1 MIDVC
6 FFHFLLLLASDF
18 RRLEFCFSP
27 LTEPMGASYNGLDEL
42 KNDPI
47 FLWKGGPILEH
58 LLAPLVG
65 DASPVTVI
73 GLCKNAGKTTAMRR
87 LMAEL
92 GDERLALTSV
102 GRDGERTDLVT
113 GTEKPDLYL
122 KAGDLFATARGMIT
136 LCDATLEVVDLT
148 DVMTPLGPV
157 AIFRTLS
164 DGYVQLAGPSAA
176 GQLRPLTARFMELG
190 AQRVLIDGAAGRKS
204 LAGAGVEG
212 VALLC
217 TGASLDRD
225 MDLVVSE
232 TAHTCW
238 LFDRKVPEHAGLRS
252 ALEGVEDRFALFEL
266 DGTPLELPLDEGGS
280 PKWNKLPRR
289 PLAVWASGGVTDPL
303 LKTLARRGAPTT
315 LVTQDATHLL
325 AGRAAL
331 ELFQRNG
338 GQLAVRWELT
348 IAAVAA
354 NPWSAYGWHFEPD
367 KFISALRQAIHL
379 PVVNVKEDHDGTDA

>member
-1 MIDVC
+1 MK
-6 FFHFLLLLASDF
+6 
-18 RRLEFCFSP
+18 E
-27 LTEPMGASYNGLDEL
+27 
-42 KNDPI
+42 
-47 FLWKGGPILEH
+47 

-92 GDERLALTSV
+92 GEECLGLTSV
-102 GRDGERTDLVT
+102 GRDGEGTDLVT
-113 GTEKPDLYL
+113 GTEKPDLYI
-122 KAGDLFATARGMIT
+122 KKGDLFATARGMLT

-157 AIFRTLS
+157 AVFRALS

-176 GQLRPLTARFMELG
+176 GQLPPLTDTFLALG
-190 AQRVLIDGAAGRKS
+190 ARRVLIDGAAGRKS

-217 TGASLDRD
+217 TGASLERD
-225 MDLVVSE
+225 MDLVVAE

-238 LFDRKVPEHAGLRS
+238 LFARKRPENPVLCAGLD
-252 ALEGVEDRFALFEL
+252 ALEDRFALF
-266 DGTPLELPLDEGGS
+266 TPEGERLELPLDESGG
-280 PKWNKLPRR
+280 PKWAKLPRK
-289 PLAVWASGGVTDPL
+289 PLVVWAGGGIMDPL

-315 LVTQDATHLL
+315 LVAADATHVL

-331 ELFQRNG
+331 ALFLRAGGELR
-338 GQLAVRWELT
+338 VRRELT

-354 NPWSAYGWHFEPD
+354 NPWSAYGWNFEAD
-367 KFISALRQAIHL
+367 KFIAALRQAIDL
-379 PVVNVKEDHDGTDA
+379 PVVNVKED

>member
-1 MIDVC
+1 MLILFLHIC
-6 FFHFLLLLASDF
+6 FFSPSAAPDGN
-18 RRLEFCFSP
+18 FSAPP
-27 LTEPMGASYNGLDEL
+27 LTEPMGASYNGLDEP

-58 LLAPLVG
+58 LIAPLVG

-92 GDERLALTSV
+92 GEERLALTSV

-122 KAGDLFATARGMIT
+122 KLGDLFATARGMIT

-225 MDLVVSE
+225 MDLVVAE

-238 LFDRKVPEHAGLRS
+238 LFARKVPEQAGLRA

-266 DGTPLELPLDEGGS
+266 DGSPLELPLDENGS

-289 PLAVWASGGVTDPL
+289 PLAVWAAGGVTDPL

-315 LVTQDATHLL
+315 LVTEDATHVL
-325 AGRAAL
+325 AGRSAL
-331 ELFQRNG
+331 DLFLRSG
-338 GQLAVRWELT
+338 GQLTVRRELT

-367 KFISALRQAIHL
+367 KFISALRQAIDL
-379 PVVNVKEDHDGTDA
+379 PVVNVKEDQHGTDA

>member
-1 MIDVC
+1 MAVTN
-6 FFHFLLLLASDF
+6 
-18 RRLEFCFSP
+18 SP
-27 LTEPMGASYNGLDEL
+27 KTAR
-42 KNDPI
+42 
-47 FLWKGGPILEH
+47 KGGRLLKQ

-92 GDERLALTSV
+92 GEECLGLTSV
-102 GRDGERTDLVT
+102 GRDGECTDLVT

-122 KAGDLFATARGMIT
+122 KKGDLFATARGMLT

-157 AIFRTLS
+157 AVFRTLS

-176 GQLRPLTARFMELG
+176 GQLPPLTRRFQELG

-225 MDLVVSE
+225 MELVVAE

-238 LFDRKVPEHAGLRS
+238 LFARKRPES
-252 ALEGVEDRFALFEL
+252 AALCAALDGQEARFALF
-266 DGTPLELPLDEGGS
+266 TPEGEPVELPLEESGA

-289 PLAVWASGGVTDPL
+289 PLVLWAAGGIMDPL

-315 LVTQDATHLL
+315 LVAADATHVL

-331 ELFQRNG
+331 DLFLRNG
-338 GQLAVRWELT
+338 GELRVRRELT
-348 IAAVAA
+348 IAAVGR
-354 NPWSAYGWHFEPD
+354 PGVG
-367 KFISALRQAIHL
+367 LRLAF
-379 PVVNVKEDHDGTDA
+379 

>member
-1 MIDVC
+1 M
-6 FFHFLLLLASDF
+6 A
-18 RRLEFCFSP
+18 P
-27 LTEPMGASYNGLDEL
+27 SYNGLDESG
-42 KNDPI
+42 NNRI
-47 FLWKGGPILEH
+47 FWKGGPILEH

-92 GDERLALTSV
+92 GNERLALTSV

-113 GTEKPDLYL
+113 GTEKPDLYI
-122 KAGDLFATARGMIT
+122 KQGDLFATARGMIT
-136 LCDATLEVVDLT
+136 LCDATLEVADLT

-157 AIFRTLS
+157 AIFRALS

-204 LAGAGVEG
+204 LAGAGIEG

-217 TGASLDRD
+217 TGASLERD
-225 MDLVVSE
+225 MDLVVAE

-238 LFDRKVPEHAGLRS
+238 IFDRKEPEQAGLRQS
-252 ALEGVEDRFALFEL
+252 LADVADRFALFEL
-266 DGTPLELPLDEGGS
+266 DGTPLELPLDEADN
-280 PKWNKLPRR
+280 PRWNKLPRR
-289 PLAVWASGGVTDPL
+289 PLAVWAAGGVTDPL

-315 LVTQDATHLL
+315 LVTEDATHVL
-325 AGRAAL
+325 AGRSAMD
-331 ELFQRNG
+331 LFLRNG
-338 GQLAVRWELT
+338 GQLAVRRELT

-354 NPWSAYGWHFEPD
+354 NPWSAYGWHFEPE
-367 KFISALRQAIHL
+367 KFISALRQAINL
-379 PVVNVKEDHDGTDA
+379 PVVNVKEDQNGTDA

>member
-1 MIDVC
+1 
-6 FFHFLLLLASDF
+6 
-18 RRLEFCFSP
+18 
-27 LTEPMGASYNGLDEL
+27 
-42 KNDPI
+42 
-47 FLWKGGPILEH
+47 
-58 LLAPLVG
+58 
-65 DASPVTVI
+65 
-73 GLCKNAGKTTAMRR
+73 MRR

-92 GDERLALTSV
+92 GEECLGLTSV
-102 GRDGERTDLVT
+102 GRDGECTDLVT

-122 KAGDLFATARGMIT
+122 KKGDLFATARGMLT

-157 AIFRTLS
+157 AVFRTLS

-176 GQLRPLTARFMELG
+176 GQLPPLTRRFQELG

-225 MDLVVSE
+225 MELVVAE

-238 LFDRKVPEHAGLRS
+238 LFARNRPESAALLRRPGRPRR
-252 ALEGVEDRFALFEL
+252 ARFALFTPGGGAGGAAPGGERRSQA
-266 DGTPLELPLDEGGS
+266 GTSCPGG
-280 PKWNKLPRR
+280 PGAL
-289 PLAVWASGGVTDPL
+289 GGGGHYGPP
-303 LKTLARRGAPTT
+303 AENPGPAGAPTT
-315 LVTQDATHLL
+315 LVAADATHVL

-331 ELFQRNG
+331 DLFLRNG
-338 GQLAVRWELT
+338 GELRVRRELT
-348 IAAVAA
+348 IAAVGA

-367 KFISALRQAIHL
+367 KFVRALREVIDL
-379 PVVNVKEDHDGTDA
+379 PVVNVKED

>member
-1 MIDVC
+1 MAVTN
-6 FFHFLLLLASDF
+6 
-18 RRLEFCFSP
+18 SP
-27 LTEPMGASYNGLDEL
+27 KTAR
-42 KNDPI
+42 
-47 FLWKGGPILEH
+47 KGGRLLKQ

-92 GDERLALTSV
+92 GEECLGLTSV
-102 GRDGERTDLVT
+102 GRDGECTDLVT

-122 KAGDLFATARGMIT
+122 KKGDLFATARGMLT

-157 AIFRTLS
+157 AVFRTLS

-176 GQLRPLTARFMELG
+176 GQLPPLTRRFQELG

-225 MDLVVSE
+225 MELVLAE

-238 LFDRKVPEHAGLRS
+238 LFARKRPES
-252 ALEGVEDRFALFEL
+252 AALCAALDGQEARFALF
-266 DGTPLELPLDEGGS
+266 TPEGKPVELPLEESGA

-289 PLAVWASGGVTDPL
+289 PLVLWAAGGIMDPL

-315 LVTQDATHLL
+315 LVAADATHVL

-331 ELFQRNG
+331 DLFLRNG
-338 GQLAVRWELT
+338 GELRVRRELT
-348 IAAVAA
+348 IAAVGA

-367 KFISALRQAIHL
+367 KFVRALREVIDL
-379 PVVNVKEDHDGTDA
+379 PVVNVKED

>member
-1 MIDVC
+1 MIDVF

-176 GQLRPLTARFMELG
+176 GQLRPLTARFMELPG
-190 AQRVLIDGAAGRKS
+190 KN
-204 LAGAGVEG
+204 LATK
-212 VALLC
+212 C
-217 TGASLDRD
+217 S
-225 MDLVVSE
+225 
-232 TAHTCW
+232 
-238 LFDRKVPEHAGLRS
+238 
-252 ALEGVEDRFALFEL
+252 
-266 DGTPLELPLDEGGS
+266 GTS
-280 PKWNKLPRR
+280 
-289 PLAVWASGGVTDPL
+289 
-303 LKTLARRGAPTT
+303 
-315 LVTQDATHLL
+315 
-325 AGRAAL
+325 
-331 ELFQRNG
+331 
-338 GQLAVRWELT
+338 
-348 IAAVAA
+348 
-354 NPWSAYGWHFEPD
+354 WSW
-367 KFISALRQAIHL
+367 
-379 PVVNVKEDHDGTDA
+379 

>member
-1 MIDVC
+1 MLILFLHIC
-6 FFHFLLLLASDF
+6 FFSPSAAPDGN
-18 RRLEFCFSP
+18 FSAPP
-27 LTEPMGASYNGLDEL
+27 LTEPMGASYNGLDEP

-58 LLAPLVG
+58 LIAPLVG

-92 GDERLALTSV
+92 GEERLALTSV

-122 KAGDLFATARGMIT
+122 KQGDLFATARGMIT

-225 MDLVVSE
+225 MDLVVAE

-238 LFDRKVPEHAGLRS
+238 LFARKVPEQAGLRA

-266 DGTPLELPLDEGGS
+266 DGSPLELPLDENGS

-289 PLAVWASGGVTDPL
+289 PLAVWAAGGITDPL

-315 LVTQDATHLL
+315 LVTEDATHVL
-325 AGRAAL
+325 AGRSAL
-331 ELFQRNG
+331 DLFLRSG
-338 GQLAVRWELT
+338 GQLTVRRELT

-367 KFISALRQAIHL
+367 KFISTLRQAIDL
-379 PVVNVKEDHDGTDA
+379 PVVNVKEDQHGTDA

>member
-1 MIDVC
+1 M
-6 FFHFLLLLASDF
+6 A
-18 RRLEFCFSP
+18 
-27 LTEPMGASYNGLDEL
+27 LTIPT
-42 KNDPI
+42 KKR
-47 FLWKGGPILEH
+47 WKGGVYLEP
-58 LLAPLVG
+58 LIAPLVG
-65 DASPVTVI
+65 KASPVTVI

-92 GDERLALTSV
+92 EGERLALTSV

-122 KAGDLFATARGMIT
+122 KTGDLFATARGMLS
-136 LCDATLEVVDLT
+136 LCDATLEVVELT

-176 GQLRPLTARFMELG
+176 GQLAPLTTRFMELG

-225 MDLVVSE
+225 MNLVVAE

-238 LFDRKVPEHAGLRS
+238 LFQRRQPEHPGLRQ
-252 ALEGVEDRFALFEL
+252 ALEGVTERFALFTLE
-266 DGTPLELPLDEGGS
+266 GEPVELPLEPGGS
-280 PKWNKLPRR
+280 PKWNRLPRK
-289 PLAVWASGGVTDPL
+289 PLAVWAAGGITDPL
-303 LKTLARRGAPTT
+303 LNTLARRGAPTT
-315 LVTQDATHLL
+315 LVTQDATHVL
-325 AGRAAL
+325 AGRNAL
-331 ELFQRNG
+331 ELLLRNG
-338 GQLAVRWELT
+338 GALQVRRELT
-348 IAAVAA
+348 LAAVAA
-354 NPWSAYGWHFEPD
+354 NPWSAYGWHFEAD
-367 KFISALRQAIHL
+367 AFLSALRQAIDL
-379 PVVNVKEDHDGTDA
+379 PVVNVKEESHGTDP

>member
-1 MIDVC
+1 
-6 FFHFLLLLASDF
+6 
-18 RRLEFCFSP
+18 
-27 LTEPMGASYNGLDEL
+27 MGASYNGLDEP

-58 LLAPLVG
+58 LIAPLVG

-92 GDERLALTSV
+92 GEERLALTSV

-122 KAGDLFATARGMIT
+122 KQGDLFATARGMIT

-157 AIFRTLS
+157 AIFQTLS

-225 MDLVVSE
+225 MDLVVAE

-238 LFDRKVPEHAGLRS
+238 LFARKVPEQAGLRA

-266 DGTPLELPLDEGGS
+266 DGSPLELPLDENGS

-289 PLAVWASGGVTDPL
+289 PLAVWAAGGITDPL

-315 LVTQDATHLL
+315 LVTEDATHVL
-325 AGRAAL
+325 AGRSAL
-331 ELFQRNG
+331 DLFLRSG
-338 GQLAVRWELT
+338 GQLTVRRELT

-367 KFISALRQAIHL
+367 KFISALRQAIDL
-379 PVVNVKEDHDGTDA
+379 PVVNVKEDQHGTDA

>member
-1 MIDVC
+1 MLILFLHIC
-6 FFHFLLLLASDF
+6 FFSPSAAPDGN
-18 RRLEFCFSP
+18 FSAPP
-27 LTEPMGASYNGLDEL
+27 LTEPMGASYNGLDEP

-58 LLAPLVG
+58 LIAPLVG

-92 GDERLALTSV
+92 GEERLALTSV

-122 KAGDLFATARGMIT
+122 KQGDLFATARGMIT

-225 MDLVVSE
+225 MDLVVAE

-238 LFDRKVPEHAGLRS
+238 LFARKVPEQAGLRT

-266 DGTPLELPLDEGGS
+266 DGSPLELPLDENGS

-289 PLAVWASGGVTDPL
+289 PLAVWAAGGVTDPL

-315 LVTQDATHLL
+315 LVTEDATHVL
-325 AGRAAL
+325 AGRSAL
-331 ELFQRNG
+331 DLFLRSG
-338 GQLAVRWELT
+338 GQLTVRRELT

-367 KFISALRQAIHL
+367 KFISALRQAIDL
-379 PVVNVKEDHDGTDA
+379 PVVNVKEDQHGTDA

>member
-1 MIDVC
+1 M
-6 FFHFLLLLASDF
+6 
-18 RRLEFCFSP
+18 
-27 LTEPMGASYNGLDEL
+27 
-42 KNDPI
+42 KQ
-47 FLWKGGPILEH
+47 

-92 GDERLALTSV
+92 GEECLGLTSV
-102 GRDGERTDLVT
+102 GRDGECTDLVT

-122 KAGDLFATARGMIT
+122 KKGDLFATARGMLT

-157 AIFRTLS
+157 AVFRTLS

-176 GQLRPLTARFMELG
+176 GQLPPLTRRFQELG

-225 MDLVVSE
+225 MELVVAE

-238 LFDRKVPEHAGLRS
+238 LFARKRPES
-252 ALEGVEDRFALFEL
+252 AALCAAL
-266 DGTPLELPLDEGGS
+266 LLSACSAPWTARRPAS
-280 PKWNKLPRR
+280 PCLPRR
-289 PLAVWASGGVTDPL
+289 GSRWSCPWRKAALPSGTSCPGGPWCSG
-303 LKTLARRGAPTT
+303 RRGALWTPC
-315 LVTQDATHLL
+315 
-325 AGRAAL
+325 
-331 ELFQRNG
+331 
-338 GQLAVRWELT
+338 
-348 IAAVAA
+348 
-354 NPWSAYGWHFEPD
+354 
-367 KFISALRQAIHL
+367 
-379 PVVNVKEDHDGTDA
+379 

>member
-1 MIDVC
+1 M
-6 FFHFLLLLASDF
+6 
-18 RRLEFCFSP
+18 
-27 LTEPMGASYNGLDEL
+27 
-42 KNDPI
+42 
-47 FLWKGGPILEH
+47 EH
-58 LLAPLVG
+58 LIAPLVG

-92 GDERLALTSV
+92 GEERLALTSV

-122 KAGDLFATARGMIT
+122 KQGDLFATARGMIT

-190 AQRVLIDGAAGRKS
+190 AQRVLIDG
-204 LAGAGVEG
+204 GVEG

-225 MDLVVSE
+225 MDLVVAE

-238 LFDRKVPEHAGLRS
+238 LFARKVPEQAGLRA

-266 DGTPLELPLDEGGS
+266 DGSPLELPLDENGS

-289 PLAVWASGGVTDPL
+289 PLAVWAAGGVTDPL

-315 LVTQDATHLL
+315 LVTEDATHVL
-325 AGRAAL
+325 AGRSAL
-331 ELFQRNG
+331 DLFLRSG
-338 GQLAVRWELT
+338 GQLTVRRELT

-367 KFISALRQAIHL
+367 KFISALRQAIDL
-379 PVVNVKEDHDGTDA
+379 PVVNVKEDQHGTDA

>member
-1 MIDVC
+1 MLILFLHIC
-6 FFHFLLLLASDF
+6 FFSPSAAPDGN
-18 RRLEFCFSP
+18 FSAPP
-27 LTEPMGASYNGLDEL
+27 LTEPMGASYNGLDEP

-58 LLAPLVG
+58 LIAPLVG

-92 GDERLALTSV
+92 GEERLALTSV

-122 KAGDLFATARGMIT
+122 KQGDLFATARGMIT

-225 MDLVVSE
+225 MDLVVAE

-238 LFDRKVPEHAGLRS
+238 LFARKVPEQAGLRT

-266 DGTPLELPLDEGGS
+266 DGSPLELPLDENGS

-289 PLAVWASGGVTDPL
+289 PLAVWAAGGITDPL

-315 LVTQDATHLL
+315 LVTEDATHVL
-325 AGRAAL
+325 AGRSAL
-331 ELFQRNG
+331 DLFLRSG
-338 GQLAVRWELT
+338 GQLTVRRELT

-367 KFISALRQAIHL
+367 KFISALRQAIDL
-379 PVVNVKEDHDGTDA
+379 PVVNVKEDQHGTDA

>member
-1 MIDVC
+1 MLILFLHIC
-6 FFHFLLLLASDF
+6 FFSPSAAPDGN
-18 RRLEFCFSP
+18 FSAPP
-27 LTEPMGASYNGLDEL
+27 LTEPMGASYNGLDEP

-58 LLAPLVG
+58 LIAPLVG

-92 GDERLALTSV
+92 GEERLALTSV

-122 KAGDLFATARGMIT
+122 KQGDLFATARGMIT

-225 MDLVVSE
+225 MDLVVAE

-238 LFDRKVPEHAGLRS
+238 LFARKVPGQAGLRA

-266 DGTPLELPLDEGGS
+266 DGSPLEPPLDENGS

-289 PLAVWASGGVTDPL
+289 PLAVWAAGGITDPL

-315 LVTQDATHLL
+315 LVTEDATHVL
-325 AGRAAL
+325 AGRSAL
-331 ELFQRNG
+331 DLFLRSG
-338 GQLAVRWELT
+338 GQLTVRRELT

-367 KFISALRQAIHL
+367 KFISALRQAIDL
-379 PVVNVKEDHDGTDA
+379 PVVNVKEDQHGTDA

>member
-1 MIDVC
+1 M
-6 FFHFLLLLASDF
+6 
-18 RRLEFCFSP
+18 
-27 LTEPMGASYNGLDEL
+27 
-42 KNDPI
+42 KQ
-47 FLWKGGPILEH
+47 

-92 GDERLALTSV
+92 GEECLGLTSV
-102 GRDGERTDLVT
+102 GRDGECTDLVT

-122 KAGDLFATARGMIT
+122 KKGDLFATARGMLT

-157 AIFRTLS
+157 AVFRTLS

-176 GQLRPLTARFMELG
+176 GQLPPLTRRFQELG

-225 MDLVVSE
+225 MTVVAE
-232 TAHTCW
+232 TAPAPAGS
-238 LFDRKVPEHAGLRS
+238 LPANGRKAPPS
-252 ALEGVEDRFALFEL
+252 APPWTARRPASPCLPGGEPV
-266 DGTPLELPLDEGGS
+266 ELPLEES
-280 PKWNKLPRR
+280 
-289 PLAVWASGGVTDPL
+289 
-303 LKTLARRGAPTT
+303 GAPSGTSCPGGPGA
-315 LVTQDATHLL
+315 LGGGGHYGPPAENPGP
-325 AGRAAL
+325 AGRPHHPGGGGRHPRAGRTGGAGPVSAQRRRAAGAPGADH
-331 ELFQRNG
+331 RSRG
-338 GQLAVRWELT
+338 GQPLVGLRLA
-348 IAAVAA
+348 
-354 NPWSAYGWHFEPD
+354 F
-367 KFISALRQAIHL
+367 
-379 PVVNVKEDHDGTDA
+379 

>member
-1 MIDVC
+1 MLILFLHIC
-6 FFHFLLLLASDF
+6 FFSPSAAPDGDF
-18 RRLEFCFSP
+18 SAPP
-27 LTEPMGASYNGLDEL
+27 LTEPMGASYNGLDEP

-58 LLAPLVG
+58 LIAPLVG

-92 GDERLALTSV
+92 GEERLALTSV

-122 KAGDLFATARGMIT
+122 KQGDLFATARGMIT

-225 MDLVVSE
+225 MDLVVAE

-238 LFDRKVPEHAGLRS
+238 LFARKVPEQAGLRA

-266 DGTPLELPLDEGGS
+266 DGSPLELPLDENGS

-289 PLAVWASGGVTDPL
+289 PLAVWAAGGVTDPL

-315 LVTQDATHLL
+315 LVTEDATHVL
-325 AGRAAL
+325 AGRSAL
-331 ELFQRNG
+331 DLFLRSG
-338 GQLAVRWELT
+338 GQLTVRRELT

-367 KFISALRQAIHL
+367 KFISALRQAIDL
-379 PVVNVKEDHDGTDA
+379 PVVNVKEDQHGTDA

>member
-1 MIDVC
+1 M
-6 FFHFLLLLASDF
+6 
-18 RRLEFCFSP
+18 EQ
-27 LTEPMGASYNGLDEL
+27 
-42 KNDPI
+42 
-47 FLWKGGPILEH
+47 

-92 GDERLALTSV
+92 GEERLALTSV
-102 GRDGERTDLVT
+102 GRDGEGTDLVT

-122 KAGDLFATARGMIT
+122 KAGDLFATARGMLC
-136 LCDATLEVVDLT
+136 LCDATLEVVGLT

-176 GQLRPLTARFMELG
+176 GQLTPLCREFEALG

-225 MDLVVSE
+225 MELVVAE

-238 LFDRKVPEHAGLRS
+238 LFERTTPDAPTLRQALDGLE
-252 ALEGVEDRFALFEL
+252 ARFALFTPE
-266 DGTPLELPLDEGGS
+266 GEPLELPLDESGG
-280 PKWNKLPRR
+280 PRWNKLPRK
-289 PLAVWASGGVTDPL
+289 PLAVWAAGGITDPL
-303 LKTLARRGAPTT
+303 LKTLARRGAPTL
-315 LVTQDATHLL
+315 LVAADATHVL
-325 AGRAAL
+325 AGRSAL
-331 ELFQRNG
+331 ELFLRNG
-338 GQLAVRWELT
+338 GELRVRRKLT

-354 NPWSAYGWHFEPD
+354 NPWSAYGWHFQPE
-367 KFISALRQAIHL
+367 KFISALRQAIDL
-379 PVVNVKEDHDGTDA
+379 PVVNVKEA

>member
-238 LFDRKVPEHAGLRS
+238 LFVRKVPEHAGLRS

-266 DGTPLELPLDEGGS
+266 DGGGPLRPIRAGRHPSGAAPGRRRQSQVEQAAS
-280 PKWNKLPRR
+280 PP
-289 PLAVWASGGVTDPL
+289 SGGVGSG
-303 LKTLARRGAPTT
+303 RGYRPPAQNPGPPGRS
-315 LVTQDATHLL
+315 HYPGHSGRHPP
-325 AGRAAL
+325 AGRPGRPGAVPA
-331 ELFQRNG
+331 QRRPTGCPPGADHRRCG
-338 GQLAVRWELT
+338 GQPLVCLRLAL
-348 IAAVAA
+348 
-354 NPWSAYGWHFEPD
+354 
-367 KFISALRQAIHL
+367 
-379 PVVNVKEDHDGTDA
+379 

>member
-1 MIDVC
+1 MLILFLHIC
-6 FFHFLLLLASDF
+6 FFSPSAAPDGN
-18 RRLEFCFSP
+18 FSAPP
-27 LTEPMGASYNGLDEL
+27 LTEPMGASYNGLDEP

-58 LLAPLVG
+58 LIAPLVG

-92 GDERLALTSV
+92 GEERLALTSV

-122 KAGDLFATARGMIT
+122 KLGDLFATARGMIT

-225 MDLVVSE
+225 MDLVVAE

-238 LFDRKVPEHAGLRS
+238 LFARKVPEQAGLRA

-266 DGTPLELPLDEGGS
+266 DGSPLELPLDENGS

-289 PLAVWASGGVTDPL
+289 PLAVWAAGGVTDPL

-315 LVTQDATHLL
+315 LVTEDATHVL
-325 AGRAAL
+325 AGRSAL
-331 ELFQRNG
+331 DLFLRSG
-338 GQLAVRWELT
+338 GQLTVRRELT

-367 KFISALRQAIHL
+367 KFISTLRQAIDL
-379 PVVNVKEDHDGTDA
+379 PVVNVKEDQHGTDA